1 MSPPPQPATRG
12 QRYRAK
18 QQPRERLD
26 RLPGDQ
32 AGVHRGGDRTRKL
45 AAKMGGV
52 DLAPGFKAQHG
63 RAVVQDH
70 LTRAPLAQAA
80 K

>member
-12 QRYRAK
+12 QRHRAK

-32 AGVHRGGDRTRKL
+32 AGVHRGGDCTRKL
-45 AAKMGGV
+45 AAKMGG
-52 DLAPGFKAQHG
+52 ASIS
-63 RAVVQDH
+63 R
-70 LTRAPLAQAA
+70 
-80 K
+80 